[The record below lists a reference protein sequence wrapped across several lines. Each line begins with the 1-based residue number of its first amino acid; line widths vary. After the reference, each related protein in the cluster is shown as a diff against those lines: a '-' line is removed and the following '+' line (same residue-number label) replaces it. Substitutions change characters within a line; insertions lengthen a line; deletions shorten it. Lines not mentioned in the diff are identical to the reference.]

1 MIRVKIEYLPGIS
14 YITRKKSDEIEI
26 GGANLYSLVDE
37 LTTRYGMDFRKAIME
52 VKSGK
57 INSGILIFINDEM
70 VRDLDIPLRE
80 GDKVAFSPVLAGG

>member
-14 YITRKKSDEIEI
+14 YITGKKSDEVEIED
-26 GGANLYSLVDE
+26 GKLCNLVDK
-37 LTTRYGMDFRKAIME
+37 LTKRYGIGFRKAIIE

-70 VRDLDIPLRE
+70 VRDLDVPIRE